1 MCATET
7 TNRPASPK
15 EKAKE
20 NNHCT
25 PQSPGMTCKSLL
37 EDDDEEV
44 EEEEEE
50 DKQISTALS
59 SHEEVK
65 EQQQGGCFGARTEWE
80 GYSNNINC
88 SQVVFPVCQGELVEQ
103 IELMTQCRHPLDFLS
118 IFQEQSEREGVESAL
133 PPGMYA
139 LPKKCEY
146 CGSESTDLCA
156 EDCGRPKSLFR
167 KQRPPFYPPESDK
180 WDPIT
185 DYEIPKKHSEKQV
198 EDGPALERQSS
209 LFAGFF
215 GSTNE

>member
-44 EEEEEE
+44 EEEVEEEEE

-103 IELMTQCRHPLDFLS
+103 IELMTVSTCRFNLLSHISFSKSFSHTPFLPL
-118 IFQEQSEREGVESAL
+118 A
-133 PPGMYA
+133 M
-139 LPKKCEY
+139 
-146 CGSESTDLCA
+146 ST
-156 EDCGRPKSLFR
+156 
-167 KQRPPFYPPESDK
+167 
-180 WDPIT
+180 
-185 DYEIPKKHSEKQV
+185 
-198 EDGPALERQSS
+198 PA
-209 LFAGFF
+209 
-215 GSTNE
+215 